1 MQRRPVQDSPP
12 GRTAGRR
19 AWRVAGLAQ
28 PGARPALRRS
38 SRRPPSRDAIHRHAV
53 VHLAGVHHDHVASL
67 GFDLTDYA
75 PRPLRAGRHDPD
87 AKLIMRMARKGMVGK
102 QGHRLDARNS
112 RSMLLHAM
120 HPIDHDCPHVLRSAG
135 FKAVWLKPWIPCRAC
150 IVGTSLAAVRS
161 AHRTDLSTMATGSR
175 RVLNRIAATSG
186 FRSPRCSNAVRRQLA
201 IEGVRERKRG
211 SP

>member
-1 MQRRPVQDSPP
+1 MQRRPVQVLHQGEQPDDVPGELRVSRNRAHDQLSVDRLVGDPTGDKSWIEIENPP
-12 GRTAGRR
+12 A
-19 AWRVAGLAQ
+19 
-28 PGARPALRRS
+28 
-38 SRRPPSRDAIHRHAV
+38 SRDAIHRHAV

-135 FKAVWLKPWIPCRAC
+135 SKAVMAQAVDPLPRMYCR
-150 IVGTSLAAVRS
+150 
-161 AHRTDLSTMATGSR
+161 H
-175 RVLNRIAATSG
+175 
-186 FRSPRCSNAVRRQLA
+186 
-201 IEGVRERKRG
+201 
-211 SP
+211 

>member
-1 MQRRPVQDSPP
+1 MAFNTGGDAEAVDGPCTPCLPNTRMRQRKRPSSDATPPDSHQGEQPDDVPGELRVSRNRAHDQPSVDRLVGDLTGDKSWIEIENPP
-12 GRTAGRR
+12 A
-19 AWRVAGLAQ
+19 
-28 PGARPALRRS
+28 
-38 SRRPPSRDAIHRHAV
+38 SRDAIHGHAV

-87 AKLIMRMARKGMVGK
+87 AKLIMGMARKGVVGK

-135 FKAVWLKPWIPCRAC
+135 SKAVMAEAVDPLPRMYCR
-150 IVGTSLAAVRS
+150 
-161 AHRTDLSTMATGSR
+161 H
-175 RVLNRIAATSG
+175 
-186 FRSPRCSNAVRRQLA
+186 
-201 IEGVRERKRG
+201 
-211 SP
+211 